1 METAREKAI
10 SVIMDLSSDISLD
23 EIIDRLE
30 FIDCVNKGIEDLE
43 NNNVV
48 SHEESKKVLKKW
60 LE

>member
-1 METAREKAI
+1 MENAREKAI
-10 SVIMDLSSDISLD
+10 SIIKDLPKDISLD
-23 EIIDRLE
+23 EIIERLK

-48 SHEESKKVLKKW
+48 SHEESKKVLRKW

>member
-10 SVIMDLSSDISLD
+10 SIIMDLPSDISLD

-30 FIDCVNKGIEDLE
+30 FIDCVNKGMEDLE

-60 LE
+60 L

>member
-10 SVIMDLSSDISLD
+10 SVIKDLPSDISLD
-23 EIIDRLE
+23 EIIERLK

-48 SHEESKKVLKKW
+48 SHEESKKELKKW

>member
-1 METAREKAI
+1 METAKEKAI
-10 SVIMDLSSDISLD
+10 SVIKDLPSDISLD
-23 EIIDRLE
+23 EIIERLK

-48 SHEESKKVLKKW
+48 SHEESKKELKKW

>member
-48 SHEESKKVLKKW
+48 SHEDSKKVLKKW
-60 LE
+60 L

>member
-10 SVIMDLSSDISLD
+10 SIIMDLPSDISLD

-30 FIDCVNKGIEDLE
+30 FIDCVNKGIDDLE

-60 LE
+60 L